1 MPNKMLIILSVRYPP
16 PAPKAPPNPICWAF
30 CVKYSPADMSR
41 GLVSVTRSD
50 NVGAVAPVWTGCIAP
65 LTAPETAPAL
75 TGLAARFNA
84 LTAAVLGNSVP
95 PTLPTLTV
103 NGVDLTPSELDLSGA
118 EIELSG
124 VLCLAWAIPSPTW
137 ASSIIS
143 KDNYKLY
150 LHSRLVSDSQYQ
162 CAYALYMK
170 ESRFDSR
177 AVNGSHYGIPQLRN
191 KKLKNLDGY
200 TQIDWGIR
208 YIAHRYKGDYC
219 LAWQHFKDK
228 GWH

>member
-1 MPNKMLIILSVRYPP
+1 MRSCLNITVANAVTIWVATTVRLTMMKPMSATKSYPQLRKVIHTLWESPKNTLMLATYLTRSVRSTLSTR
-16 PAPKAPPNPICWAF
+16 ARRRA
-30 CVKYSPADMSR
+30 SSR
-41 GLVSVTRSD
+41 R
-50 NVGAVAPVWTGCIAP
+50 
-65 LTAPETAPAL
+65 
-75 TGLAARFNA
+75 
-84 LTAAVLGNSVP
+84 VL
-95 PTLPTLTV
+95 
-103 NGVDLTPSELDLSGA
+103 
-118 EIELSG
+118 LSG
-124 VLCLAWAIPSPTW
+124 VLCLAVAIPSPTW
-137 ASSIIS
+137 ASAITS

-150 LHSRLVSDSQYQ
+150 LHSRVVKDSQYQ

-191 KKLKNLDGY
+191 KKLNHLDGY

-219 LAWQHFKDK
+219 LAYKHFTDK

>member
-1 MPNKMLIILSVRYPP
+1 MRSSFVIAVVNAAKTWAAITAISTITKVMTAMNSYPQLRKVIHTLLNTPKNTLMLARYLTNSVRSTLSTR
-16 PAPKAPPNPICWAF
+16 ARRRA
-30 CVKYSPADMSR
+30 SSR
-41 GLVSVTRSD
+41 R
-50 NVGAVAPVWTGCIAP
+50 
-65 LTAPETAPAL
+65 AL
-75 TGLAARFNA
+75 
-84 LTAAVLGNSVP
+84 
-95 PTLPTLTV
+95 
-103 NGVDLTPSELDLSGA
+103 LSGA
-118 EIELSG
+118 
-124 VLCLAWAIPSPTW
+124 LCIAVAIPSPIW
-137 ASSIIS
+137 ASSISS

-150 LHSRLVSDSQYQ
+150 LHSRVVSDKQYQ

-208 YIAHRYKGDYC
+208 YIGHRYKGDFC
-219 LAWQHFKDK
+219 LAYKHFKDK

>member
-1 MPNKMLIILSVRYPP
+1 MRLCLNIDVVNAARKWAVITAISAIRKRISAMNSYPQIKKVIHSLWESPKNTLMLATYLTRSVRSTLSTR
-16 PAPKAPPNPICWAF
+16 ARRRA
-30 CVKYSPADMSR
+30 SSR
-41 GLVSVTRSD
+41 R
-50 NVGAVAPVWTGCIAP
+50 
-65 LTAPETAPAL
+65 AL
-75 TGLAARFNA
+75 
-84 LTAAVLGNSVP
+84 
-95 PTLPTLTV
+95 
-103 NGVDLTPSELDLSGA
+103 LSG
-118 EIELSG
+118 I
-124 VLCLAWAIPSPTW
+124 LCLAVAIPSPTW
-137 ASSIIS
+137 ASSVTS

-150 LHSRLVSDSQYQ
+150 LHSRVVKDKQYL
-162 CAYALYMK
+162 CAYNLYMK

-219 LAWQHFKDK
+219 LAYKHFKEK

>member
-1 MPNKMLIILSVRYPP
+1 MRSYPQLRKVIHTLLNTPKITLMLARYLTHSVRSTLSTR
-16 PAPKAPPNPICWAF
+16 APQGA
-30 CVKYSPADMSR
+30 SSR
-41 GLVSVTRSD
+41 R
-50 NVGAVAPVWTGCIAP
+50 
-65 LTAPETAPAL
+65 
-75 TGLAARFNA
+75 
-84 LTAAVLGNSVP
+84 VL
-95 PTLPTLTV
+95 
-103 NGVDLTPSELDLSGA
+103 
-118 EIELSG
+118 LSG

-137 ASSIIS
+137 ASTQSS

-150 LHSRLVSDSQYQ
+150 LHSRVVKDSQYQ
-162 CAYALYMK
+162 CAYSLYMK

-200 TQIDWGIR
+200 TQIDWGMR

-219 LAWQHFKDK
+219 LAWKHFKDK